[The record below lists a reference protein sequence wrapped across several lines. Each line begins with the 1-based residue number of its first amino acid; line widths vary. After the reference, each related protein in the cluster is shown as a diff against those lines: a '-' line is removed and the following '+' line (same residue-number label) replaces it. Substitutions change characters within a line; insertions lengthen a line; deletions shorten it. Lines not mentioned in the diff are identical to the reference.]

1 VIRQKRDLP
10 SARHPCWY
18 GFHTSTLAD
27 KQMKQTPKINWLLA
41 LSLLAALVMPYLAF
55 AQAGS
60 PFETGATNLVTSI
73 TTLATPIAV
82 LLVMAL
88 GIAAAA
94 GRISW
99 GWPLG
104 VIVGIGLV
112 FAAQPIVTWVR
123 GLFGA

>member
-1 VIRQKRDLP
+1 MKRLKLIDN
-10 SARHPCWY
+10 AR
-18 GFHTSTLAD
+18 
-27 KQMKQTPKINWLLA
+27 
-41 LSLLAALVMPYLAF
+41 AAFTVLCLIVAVAAPEMAW
-55 AQAGS
+55 AQATS
-60 PFETGATNLVTSI
+60 PFETGANNLVTSI
-73 TTLATPIAV
+73 TTIATPIAV

-123 GLFGA
+123 GLFGS

>member
-1 VIRQKRDLP
+1 MKRTFFVDN
-10 SARHPCWY
+10 AY
-18 GFHTSTLAD
+18 AYLA
-27 KQMKQTPKINWLLA
+27 MLC
-41 LSLLAALVMPYLAF
+41 LLAALAVPELAL
-55 AQAGS
+55 AQATS
-60 PFETGATNLVTSI
+60 PFETGATNLVTAI
-73 TTLATPIAV
+73 TTIATPIAV
-82 LLVMAL
+82 LLVMGL

>member
-1 VIRQKRDLP
+1 MKRSCSLVN
-10 SARHPCWY
+10 AHAWV
-18 GFHTSTLAD
+18 TV
-27 KQMKQTPKINWLLA
+27 
-41 LSLLAALVMPYLAF
+41 LSLMAALAAPEWVF
-55 AQAGS
+55 AQAAS
-60 PFETGATNLVTSI
+60 PFETGANNLVTSI
-73 TTLATPIAV
+73 TTIATPIAV
-82 LLVMAL
+82 LLVMGL

>member
-1 VIRQKRDLP
+1 MKRTILMGNT
-10 SARHPCWY
+10 SAW
-18 GFHTSTLAD
+18 LA
-27 KQMKQTPKINWLLA
+27 MLCLIA
-41 LSLLAALVMPYLAF
+41 ALAAPEMAL
-55 AQAGS
+55 AQATS
-60 PFETGATNLVTSI
+60 PFETGANNLVTSI
-73 TTLATPIAV
+73 TTIATPIAV

>member
-1 VIRQKRDLP
+1 MKRFKLIDN
-10 SARHPCWY
+10 ARVAFTVFC
-18 GFHTSTLAD
+18 LIVAV
-27 KQMKQTPKINWLLA
+27 
-41 LSLLAALVMPYLAF
+41 AAPEWAF
-55 AQAGS
+55 AQQATS
-60 PFETGATNLVTSI
+60 PFETGANNLVTSI
-73 TTLATPIAV
+73 TTIATPIAV

>member
-1 VIRQKRDLP
+1 MKRTFFVDNAHACLP
-10 SARHPCWY
+10 MLC
-18 GFHTSTLAD
+18 
-27 KQMKQTPKINWLLA
+27 
-41 LSLLAALVMPYLAF
+41 LLAAVVAPEMAL
-55 AQAGS
+55 AQATS
-60 PFETGATNLVTSI
+60 PFETGANNLVTSI
-73 TTLATPIAV
+73 TTIATPIAV

>member
-1 VIRQKRDLP
+1 MKPTFFVDR
-10 SARHPCWY
+10 AHAC
-18 GFHTSTLAD
+18 LA
-27 KQMKQTPKINWLLA
+27 MLCLLVA
-41 LSLLAALVMPYLAF
+41 LAAPEWAF
-55 AQAGS
+55 AQQATS
-60 PFETGATNLVTSI
+60 PFETGANNLVTSI
-73 TTLATPIAV
+73 TTIATPIAV

>member
-1 VIRQKRDLP
+1 MNRTMLMGNARGWFAKSFVIT
-10 SARHPCWY
+10 AV
-18 GFHTSTLAD
+18 
-27 KQMKQTPKINWLLA
+27 
-41 LSLLAALVMPYLAF
+41 AAPEWAW
-55 AQAGS
+55 AQAAS
-60 PFETGATNLVTSI
+60 PFETGAMNLVTSI
-73 TTLATPIAV
+73 TAIATPIAV

-112 FAAQPIVTWVR
+112 FAAQPIVIWVR
-123 GLFGA
+123 GLFGV

>member
-1 VIRQKRDLP
+1 MNRTI
-10 SARHPCWY
+10 STGAAR
-18 GFHTSTLAD
+18 
-27 KQMKQTPKINWLLA
+27 LA
-41 LSLLAALVMPYLAF
+41 LSVFCLVASMAVPEFALA
-55 AQAGS
+55 QGGS
-60 PFETGATNLVTSI
+60 PFETGATNLVTNV
-73 TTLATPIAV
+73 TTIATPIAV

>member
-1 VIRQKRDLP
+1 MKRMMLMGNAP
-10 SARHPCWY
+10 VGLTLLCL
-18 GFHTSTLAD
+18 TLAVAA
-27 KQMKQTPKINWLLA
+27 PEWA
-41 LSLLAALVMPYLAF
+41 L
-55 AQAGS
+55 AQAAS
-60 PFETGATNLVTSI
+60 PFETGATNLVTAI
-73 TTLATPIAV
+73 TTIATPIAV

>member
-1 VIRQKRDLP
+1 MKRTFLMDNAHAWL
-10 SARHPCWY
+10 A
-18 GFHTSTLAD
+18 TLC
-27 KQMKQTPKINWLLA
+27 MM
-41 LSLLAALVMPYLAF
+41 AAVAAPEWAW
-55 AQAGS
+55 AQATS
-60 PFETGATNLVTSI
+60 PFETGATNLVTAI
-73 TTLATPIAV
+73 TTIATPIAV

>member
-1 VIRQKRDLP
+1 MKRTFFIGT
-10 SARHPCWY
+10 AN
-18 GFHTSTLAD
+18 A
-27 KQMKQTPKINWLLA
+27 WLM
-41 LSLLAALVMPYLAF
+41 LSLMAALATPEWAL
-55 AQAGS
+55 AQATS
-60 PFETGATNLVTSI
+60 PFETGANNLVTSI
-73 TTLATPIAV
+73 TTIATPIAV
-82 LLVMAL
+82 LLVMGL

>member
-1 VIRQKRDLP
+1 MKRTLLLD
-10 SARHPCWY
+10 
-18 GFHTSTLAD
+18 HTRAGLAV
-27 KQMKQTPKINWLLA
+27 LCLVA
-41 LSLLAALVMPYLAF
+41 ALAAPEWAF
-55 AQAGS
+55 AQATS
-60 PFETGATNLVTSI
+60 PFETGATNLVTAI
-73 TTLATPIAV
+73 TTIATPIAV

-104 VIVGIGLV
+104 VILGIGLV

>member
-1 VIRQKRDLP
+1 MKRLKLIGN
-10 SARHPCWY
+10 ARAT
-18 GFHTSTLAD
+18 FTLLCLIAAFAA
-27 KQMKQTPKINWLLA
+27 PELA
-41 LSLLAALVMPYLAF
+41 L
-55 AQAGS
+55 AQAAS

-73 TTLATPIAV
+73 TTIATPIAV

-99 GWPLG
+99 GWPIG
-104 VIVGIGLV
+104 VIIGIGLV

-123 GLFGA
+123 GLFGV

>member
-1 VIRQKRDLP
+1 MKRTFSMDNV
-10 SARHPCWY
+10 HVW
-18 GFHTSTLAD
+18 LA
-27 KQMKQTPKINWLLA
+27 M
-41 LSLLAALVMPYLAF
+41 LSLIAAVAAPEMVL
-55 AQAGS
+55 AQAAS
-60 PFETGATNLVTSI
+60 PFETGATNLVTAI
-73 TTLATPIAV
+73 TTIATPIAV
-82 LLVMAL
+82 LLVMGL

>member
-1 VIRQKRDLP
+1 MKRFFSLGN
-10 SARHPCWY
+10 AHAWA
-18 GFHTSTLAD
+18 TV
-27 KQMKQTPKINWLLA
+27 
-41 LSLLAALVMPYLAF
+41 LSLMVALVAPEWVF
-55 AQAGS
+55 AQAAS
-60 PFETGATNLVTSI
+60 PFETGANNLVTSI
-73 TTLATPIAV
+73 TTIATPIAV
-82 LLVMAL
+82 LLVMGL

>member
-1 VIRQKRDLP
+1 MKRTFFVDN
-10 SARHPCWY
+10 AHAC
-18 GFHTSTLAD
+18 LA
-27 KQMKQTPKINWLLA
+27 MLC
-41 LSLLAALVMPYLAF
+41 LLAALAVPELAF
-55 AQAGS
+55 AQATS
-60 PFETGATNLVTSI
+60 PFETGATNLVTAI
-73 TTLATPIAV
+73 TTIATPIAV

-112 FAAQPIVTWVR
+112 FAASPIVTWVK

>member
-1 VIRQKRDLP
+1 MNRTI
-10 SARHPCWY
+10 STGAAR
-18 GFHTSTLAD
+18 
-27 KQMKQTPKINWLLA
+27 LA
-41 LSLLAALVMPYLAF
+41 LSVFCLVASITVPEFAF
-55 AQAGS
+55 AQGS
-60 PFETGATNLVTSI
+60 PFETGANNLVTNI
-73 TTLATPIAV
+73 TTIATPIAV

-99 GWPLG
+99 GWPIG

>member
-1 VIRQKRDLP
+1 LLDGRRRNPGTRPGP
-10 SARHPCWY
+10 SSVP
-18 GFHTSTLAD
+18 
-27 KQMKQTPKINWLLA
+27 
-41 LSLLAALVMPYLAF
+41 F
-55 AQAGS
+55 A
-60 PFETGATNLVTSI
+60 TGATNLVTSVI
-73 TTLATPIAV
+73 TIATPVAV

-123 GLFGA
+123 GLFGV

>member
-1 VIRQKRDLP
+1 MKRLMCK
-10 SARHPCWY
+10 SHAR
-18 GFHTSTLAD
+18 
-27 KQMKQTPKINWLLA
+27 
-41 LSLLAALVMPYLAF
+41 AALTVLCLIVAVATPDMAL
-55 AQAGS
+55 AQAAS
-60 PFETGATNLVTSI
+60 PFATGATNLVTSVI
-73 TTLATPIAV
+73 AIATPVAV

-123 GLFGA
+123 GLFGV

>member
-1 VIRQKRDLP
+1 MKR
-10 SARHPCWY
+10 
-18 GFHTSTLAD
+18 STWMASLRAG
-27 KQMKQTPKINWLLA
+27 MTLVWLIAAFAIPELA
-41 LSLLAALVMPYLAF
+41 L
-55 AQAGS
+55 AQAAS
-60 PFETGATNLVTSI
+60 PFETGATNLVTSV

-88 GIAAAA
+88 GVAALS

-104 VIVGIGLV
+104 VMVGIGIV
-112 FAAQPIVTWVR
+112 FAAPNIVTWVR

>member
-1 VIRQKRDLP
+1 MNPTI
-10 SARHPCWY
+10 STGAAR
-18 GFHTSTLAD
+18 
-27 KQMKQTPKINWLLA
+27 LA
-41 LSLLAALVMPYLAF
+41 LSVLCLVVSMAVSEFAF
-55 AQAGS
+55 AQGGS
-60 PFETGATNLVTSI
+60 PFDTGANNLVTNLQTI
-73 TTLATPIAV
+73 ATPIAV

-99 GWPLG
+99 GWPIG
-104 VIVGIGLV
+104 VILGIGLV

>member
-1 VIRQKRDLP
+1 MKRLQLIGN
-10 SARHPCWY
+10 ARAAFTVFC
-18 GFHTSTLAD
+18 L
-27 KQMKQTPKINWLLA
+27 IV
-41 LSLLAALVMPYLAF
+41 ALVAPEMAL
-55 AQAGS
+55 AQATS
-60 PFETGATNLVTSI
+60 PFETGATNLVTAI
-73 TTLATPIAV
+73 TTIATPIAV

-112 FAAQPIVTWVR
+112 FAASPIVTWVK

>member
-1 VIRQKRDLP
+1 MKRTFFVDN
-10 SARHPCWY
+10 AR
-18 GFHTSTLAD
+18 
-27 KQMKQTPKINWLLA
+27 
-41 LSLLAALVMPYLAF
+41 AAFTVLCLIVAVAAPEMAF
-55 AQAGS
+55 AQATS
-60 PFETGATNLVTSI
+60 PFETGATNLVTAI
-73 TTLATPIAV
+73 TTIATPIAV

-112 FAAQPIVTWVR
+112 FAASPIVTWVK